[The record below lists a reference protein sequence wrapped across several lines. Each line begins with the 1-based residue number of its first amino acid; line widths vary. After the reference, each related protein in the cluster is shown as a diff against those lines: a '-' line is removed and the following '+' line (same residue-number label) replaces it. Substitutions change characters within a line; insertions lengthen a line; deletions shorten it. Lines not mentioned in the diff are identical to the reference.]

1 MDGGF
6 LAVAMELHADFND
19 TCRVYYKTNW
29 IKPCFMYVY
38 TYSLYDVYIYI
49 VRPWNVYSRASTRL
63 IAVGKIWDKE
73 EKIAMANVVG

>member
-1 MDGGF
+1 
-6 LAVAMELHADFND
+6 
-19 TCRVYYKTNW
+19 
-29 IKPCFMYVY
+29 MYVY

-73 EKIAMANVVG
+73 EKIAKANVVG

>member
-49 VRPWNVYSRASTRL
+49 SYGRGMFTVVQVR
-63 IAVGKIWDKE
+63 D
-73 EKIAMANVVG
+73 

>member
-6 LAVAMELHADFND
+6 LAVPMELHADFND

-38 TYSLYDVYIYI
+38 IYRTA
-49 VRPWNVYSRASTRL
+49 VECLQSCKYAT
-63 IAVGKIWDKE
+63 AVGKIWDKE

>member
-6 LAVAMELHADFND
+6 LAVPMELHADFND

-38 TYSLYDVYIYI
+38 ISYGRGMFTVVQ
-49 VRPWNVYSRASTRL
+49 VRDC
-63 IAVGKIWDKE
+63 GGED
-73 EKIAMANVVG
+73 MG